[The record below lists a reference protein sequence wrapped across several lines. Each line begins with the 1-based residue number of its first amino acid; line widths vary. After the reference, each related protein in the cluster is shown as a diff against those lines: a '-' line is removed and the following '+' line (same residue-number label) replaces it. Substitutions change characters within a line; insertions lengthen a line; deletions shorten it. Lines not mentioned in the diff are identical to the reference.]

1 MSSAEGRRRWWAVLP
16 TGLAGLACA
25 ACWLGPALIGA
36 GMLAGGGVISAV
48 LGWLPG
54 LAGALVAVAA
64 VAVLLTARTR
74 RGHGAG
80 CEGGSGCGCGTEAM
94 GTTRATSAGSA

>member
-25 ACWLGPALIGA
+25 ACCVVPALIGA

-54 LAGALVAVAA
+54 LTGALVAVAA
-64 VAVLLTARTR
+64 AAVFLPARAR
-74 RGHGAG
+74 RGHGTG
-80 CEGGSGCGCGTEAM
+80 CEGGSGCGCGTETMA
-94 GTTRATSAGSA
+94 TTRATSAGSA